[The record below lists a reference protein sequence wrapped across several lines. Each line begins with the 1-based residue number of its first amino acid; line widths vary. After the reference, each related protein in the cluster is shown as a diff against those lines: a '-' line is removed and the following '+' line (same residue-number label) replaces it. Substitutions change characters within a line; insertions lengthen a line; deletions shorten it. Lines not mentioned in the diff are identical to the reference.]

1 MKFTSHIIAITR
13 NYDYYMLYGK
23 GTESNKRRLDNRGSH
38 MLVKLLNYMVVKG
51 IKSTTNKIQVIYM
64 LPFYILEQA
73 YNLIVNRN
81 LLSV

>member
-1 MKFTSHIIAITR
+1 
-13 NYDYYMLYGK
+13 
-23 GTESNKRRLDNRGSH
+23 